1 MRIDFRG
8 KLVDQPEIRAG
19 FIGCGSHSFRNVY
32 PTFQFAPVS
41 LVATCDL
48 QIEKARAFA
57 TKFGASAA
65 YADYREMLQK
75 ETLDAVFIVTGYD
88 KDGRPLYPPIA
99 ADCIRAGYHVW
110 MEKPPAATC
119 TELAELREAAVKAGV
134 NVMVGMKKMFFPANE
149 KAAQLMRKPE
159 FGDVSLVTLQYPQY
173 VPTAEEMARY
183 ARGERVEKV
192 VGFLDHL
199 CHPVSLMLFLL
210 GMPRTLY
217 YERSSSGAGLATF
230 TFGSG
235 AVATLALTHGSARDG
250 GMERTTIVGDKG
262 QHIVVD
268 NNVRVTYYRNPPYE
282 SGTGY
287 GAAPNYYTGGL
298 GDGTVSWEPEWSLG
312 QLYNKALFLLGY
324 YGEVNEF
331 ARSILEK
338 RPVSKAHLEHA
349 WQATRI
355 FEAFGDGAG
364 KVIRLLPR
372 HPPL

>member
-19 FIGCGSHSFRNVY
+19 FIGCGSHSFRNIY

-48 QIEKARAFA
+48 QIDKAQAFA
-57 TKFGASAA
+57 AKFGAASA

-99 ADCIRAGYHVW
+99 ADCIRAGCHVW

-119 TELAELREAAVKAGV
+119 KELDALQTAAVKAGV

-159 FGDVSLVTLQYPQY
+159 FGHVSLVTLQYPQY

-217 YERSSSGAGLATF
+217 YERSTSGAGLATF

-282 SGTGY
+282 PGTGY
-287 GAAPNYYTGGL
+287 GAAPNYYSGGL

-338 RPVSKAHLEHA
+338 RPASKAHLGHA

-355 FEAFGDGAG
+355 FEAFGEGPG
-364 KVIRLLPR
+364 KVIPLPPR
-372 HPPL
+372 RPPL